1 MINSF
6 KNLLNFCKKSHYN
19 WNEASGLFSFSTKTS
34 VSPSPNTLFKRIL
47 PAGDPQV
54 SIVPILD
61 QWVREGRPV
70 HRSELKTI
78 FKILRKNRRYTHAL
92 QLSKWI
98 VDSSNLSPEDVAVR
112 LDLISKVHGLR
123 EAENYFFNVPDS
135 LKTFKV
141 YGSLLNCYAK
151 KKLVEQAEAIMRVMG
166 RFGCNMKLSYCIMLN
181 LYSKL
186 GKREKLEKLVRQM
199 EQEGITFDKPAYCI
213 LLNAYALNSDIEA
226 MEKLLKKMEDD
237 LLVNVNWNACVTAAK
252 GYLGANL
259 QDKASDM
266 LKKAEKL
273 IRGSNRGL
281 AYQILLSMYASLGD
295 KDEVTRIWHL
305 YKKRGN
311 MTNNG
316 YFHMISS
323 LIWLDDI
330 DEAEKIFQEWESV
343 NTSYDFRIPN
353 TLINA
358 YTKKGLLQRAEEF
371 INRAINCGRKIPAS
385 TWDYLAT
392 GYYKDNQME
401 KAVDAMKNAIFSWK
415 GTSWT
420 LNRTT
425 LTACLEY
432 LREKGDAEKEKFERL
447 LADQGIVLEQV
458 SRLHE
463 SRSPRTGI
471 FFELDEN
478 DEEMDSSFSGSD

>member
-1 MINSF
+1 M
-6 KNLLNFCKKSHYN
+6 
-19 WNEASGLFSFSTKTS
+19 
-34 VSPSPNTLFKRIL
+34 
-47 PAGDPQV
+47 
-54 SIVPILD
+54 
-61 QWVREGRPV
+61 
-70 HRSELKTI
+70 
-78 FKILRKNRRYTHAL
+78 KILRINRRYTHAL
-92 QLSKWI
+92 QLSEWM
-98 VDSSNLSPEDVAVR
+98 VDNSNLSPEDVAVR

-123 EAENYFFNVPDS
+123 EAENYFSNVPDT
-135 LKTFKV
+135 LKSFKV

-151 KKLVEQAEAIMRVMG
+151 KKLVEQAEAIMRIMG

-181 LYSKL
+181 LYTKL
-186 GKREKLEKLVRQM
+186 GKHEKLEKLVHQM
-199 EQEGITFDKPAYCI
+199 EQEGITFDKPTYCI
-213 LLNAYALNSDIEA
+213 LLNAYAVNSNIEA

-237 LLVNVNWNACVTAAK
+237 LLVDVNWNACVIAAK
-252 GYLGANL
+252 GYLGADL
-259 QDKASDM
+259 LDKASDM

-273 IRGSNRGL
+273 VRGKYRGF

-311 MTNNG
+311 TTNNG

-323 LIWLDDI
+323 LIRLDDI

-358 YTKKGLLQRAEEF
+358 YTKKDLLQKAEGF
-371 INRAINCGRKIPAS
+371 LNRAIKCGRKIPAS
-385 TWDYLAT
+385 TWDLLAT
-392 GYYKDNQME
+392 GYYKENQME

-420 LNRTT
+420 LNRNT
-425 LTACLEY
+425 LTACLDY
-432 LREKGDAEKEKFERL
+432 LKEKGDAEKEKFERL
-447 LADQGIVLEQV
+447 LAEQGIVLEQV

-463 SRSPRTGI
+463 NRSSRTGI

-478 DEEMDSSFSGSD
+478 DEDMDSSFSGSD